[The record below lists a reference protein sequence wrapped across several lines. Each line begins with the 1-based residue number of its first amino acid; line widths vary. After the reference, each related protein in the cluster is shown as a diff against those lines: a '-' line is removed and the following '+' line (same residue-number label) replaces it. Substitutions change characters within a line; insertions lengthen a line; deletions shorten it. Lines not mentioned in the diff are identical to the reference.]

1 MDRGGNPE
9 HRERKEFIDPRPG
22 TDWEQQWEH
31 WELSITGHPPIPQ
44 FEPFTLALP
53 IAQPALRP
61 QATRGTNLVCL
72 GPLRLRLAEAFL
84 EDLRY

>member
-9 HRERKEFIDPRPG
+9 HWERKEFIEP
-22 TDWEQQWEH
+22 DWEQPGNK
-31 WELSITGHPPIPQ
+31 TGNTGNIVISADLPIPP
-44 FEPFTLALP
+44 FEPIPLTLP
-53 IAQPALRP
+53 IPQPALRP

-72 GPLRLRLAEAFL
+72 GPLRLRLVEAFL